1 VVYSKSVYAN
11 SVDSGDVAL
20 VFHGASGEER
30 SPSVF
35 TGFGPIGQN
44 KQAVVGRTPV
54 GVQRVAQPNRE
65 AQVKAN
71 GQAQAPSAPGNHNGV
86 FAAAKV
92 LMLACHRKKVA
103 LVCGA
108 RASVGLYPKKSVGHF
123 ARLVRSKDRC
133 PHGAVKFRGKSSQKL
148 HGFSA
153 LGCNFSGVL
162 RGKSRGECLRQKQ
175 DVHLAALGQK
185 GPN

>member
-1 VVYSKSVYAN
+1 VVYSKSVYAD
-11 SVDSGDVAL
+11 SVDSGNVAL
-20 VFHGASGEER
+20 VFHGAGGEQR
-30 SPSVF
+30 SPSGL

-54 GVQRVAQPNRE
+54 GIQRVAQPNRE
-65 AQVKAN
+65 AQVKAH
-71 GQAQAPSAPGNHNGV
+71 GQAQAPSAPGNHYGV
-86 FAAAKV
+86 FASAKV
-92 LMLACHRKKVA
+92 LVFACYGKKVA

-108 RASVGLYPKKSVGHF
+108 GASVGLHPKKSVGHF

-148 HGFSA
+148 HRHSA

-162 RGKSRGECLRQKQ
+162 RGKSRSECLRQKQ
-175 DVHLAALGQK
+175 HVHLATLGQK
-185 GPN
+185 GAN